1 MHCAELLLL
10 NLQNLIIVMKNYKLI
25 PKVTVLVLMLVGILA
40 AVMFFAGGSEGSLE
54 VAGDFLNIPKFT
66 DLLLYWIY
74 VLVGL
79 VILVTFGFVLAKL
92 VETFKVDPKAGIR
105 SVLVVLAAVGLV
117 ALCWFLGSP
126 EKVEILGYEGTDN
139 VGTMARLSDAIMYL
153 VYILTASTVAA
164 LVWGVIYTKVKK

>member
-1 MHCAELLLL
+1 
-10 NLQNLIIVMKNYKLI
+10 MKNYKLI

-66 DLLLYWIY
+66 DALLYWIY
-74 VLVGL
+74 VLVVL

-105 SVLVVLAAVGLV
+105 SVLVVLAGVGLC

-139 VGTMARLSDAIMYL
+139 VGNMARMSDAIMYL

-164 LVWGVIYTKVKK
+164 LVWGVIYTKIKK

>member
-1 MHCAELLLL
+1 
-10 NLQNLIIVMKNYKLI
+10 MKNYKLF
-25 PKVTVLVLMLVGILA
+25 PKVTLWVLMVVGIVATAL
-40 AVMFFAGGSEGSLE
+40 FFLGGSEGSLE
-54 VAGDFLNIPKFT
+54 VAGDFLDIPKFT
-66 DLLLYWIY
+66 NVLLYWIY
-74 VLVGL
+74 ALVVL
-79 VILVTFGFVLAKL
+79 VILATFGFVLAKL

-105 SVLVVLAAVGLV
+105 SVVVVLAAVALC

-139 VGTMARLSDAIMYL
+139 VGNMARMSEAIMYL

>member
-1 MHCAELLLL
+1 
-10 NLQNLIIVMKNYKLI
+10 MKNYKLF
-25 PKVTVLVLMLVGILA
+25 PKVTLWVLMLVGIVATAL
-40 AVMFFAGGSEGSLE
+40 FFLGGSEGSLE

-66 DLLLYWIY
+66 DALLYWIY

-92 VETFKVDPKAGIR
+92 VETFRVDPKAGVR
-105 SVLVVLAAVGLV
+105 SILVVLAAVGLC

-126 EKVEILGYEGTDN
+126 EKIEILGYEGTDN
-139 VGTMARLSDAIMYL
+139 VGNMARLSDAIMYL

-164 LVWGVIYTKVKK
+164 LVLGVIYTKVKK

>member
-1 MHCAELLLL
+1 
-10 NLQNLIIVMKNYKLI
+10 MKNYKLF
-25 PKVTVLVLMLVGILA
+25 PKVTLWVLMLVGIVA
-40 AVMFFAGGSEGSLE
+40 SVMFFAGGSEGSLE

-66 DLLLYWIY
+66 DALLYWIY

-79 VILVTFGFVLAKL
+79 VILVTFGFVIAKL
-92 VETFKVDPKAGIR
+92 IETFKVDPKRGLT
-105 SVLVVLAAVGLV
+105 SVLVVLAAVGLC

-139 VGTMARLSDAIMYL
+139 VGNMARMSDAILYL

-164 LVWGVIYTKVKK
+164 LVWGVIYTKLKK